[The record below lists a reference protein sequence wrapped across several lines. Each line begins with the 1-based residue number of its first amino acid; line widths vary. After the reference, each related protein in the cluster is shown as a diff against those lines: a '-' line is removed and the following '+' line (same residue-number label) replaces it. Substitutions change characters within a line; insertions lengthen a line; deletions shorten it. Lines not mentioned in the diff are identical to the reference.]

1 MRHKPVIDWT
11 AVWRTLRLLI
21 PGVFAVVLTG
31 CAGWLTQWEEPH
43 PAAEEPVAEQPAAEP
58 APAAAQPAPKPARKA
73 ERKPAPPPPPPE
85 PNIAIVLSDDIP
97 AYLGVARELERLLEG
112 EDYSLHKLDGSFP
125 TAEAI
130 FDEIDATDTPYIIA
144 IGFNAAMLASQLSD
158 APVIFCQVFNF
169 QKTDFHPDRVRG
181 VSAIPPL
188 DLQLQAWKELDP
200 SLKSVGAILG
210 DGHHA
215 LLAAA
220 EDAATKESI
229 DLYHRVAR
237 SDRETLYL
245 FKRLAPSIDGF
256 WLFPDNRVLSPT
268 VIDQMSLVASRH
280 RIQVT
285 VFIPSMLK
293 LGAVMSA
300 RSVDADIAQTVLAVL
315 KRASTKGIASVPN
328 ITLLS
333 DIEIRF
339 SEGAATRFGLT
350 VPVDNKDHMSAR

>member
-1 MRHKPVIDWT
+1 MRHKPVIDRI
-11 AVWRTLRLLI
+11 AVTRTLRLLI
-21 PGVFAVVLTG
+21 PGVFAIALTG
-31 CAGWLTQWEEPH
+31 CAGWLTQWEEPR
-43 PAAEEPVAEQPAAEP
+43 PPAEEPVAEQPAAEP
-58 APAAAQPAPKPARKA
+58 APAAAQPVPKPAPKVKH
-73 ERKPAPPPPPPE
+73 EPAPPPPE
-85 PNIAIVLSDDIP
+85 PDIAIVLSDDIP
-97 AYLGVARELERLLEG
+97 AYVGVARELERLLQG

-130 FDEIDATDTPYIIA
+130 FDEIDAMDTPFIIA
-144 IGFNAAMLASQLSD
+144 IGFNAARLASQLSD

-200 SLKSVGAILG
+200 NLKSVGAILG
-210 DGHHA
+210 EGHDE

-220 EDAATKESI
+220 EDAAAKESI

-256 WLFPDNRVLSPT
+256 WLFPDNRVLSPA
-268 VIDQMSLVASRH
+268 VIDQMSLFASRH
-280 RIQVT
+280 RIQLT

-300 RSVDADIAQTVLAVL
+300 SSVEADIAQTVLSVL
-315 KRASTKGIASVPN
+315 KRASTKGIYSVSN
-328 ITLLS
+328 ISLLS

-339 SEGAATRFGLT
+339 NDGAATRFGLT
-350 VPVDNKDHMSAR
+350 VPVDNKHHLSAR

>member
-1 MRHKPVIDWT
+1 MRHEPVIDRI
-11 AVWRTLRLLI
+11 AVTRTLRLLI
-21 PGVFAVVLTG
+21 PGVFAIALTG
-31 CAGWLTQWEEPH
+31 CAGWLTQWEEPQ

-58 APAAAQPAPKPARKA
+58 APAAAQPVPKPAPKVKH
-73 ERKPAPPPPPPE
+73 KPAPPPPE
-85 PNIAIVLSDDIP
+85 PDIAIVLSDDIP
-97 AYLGVARELERLLEG
+97 AYVGVARELERLLEG

-130 FDEIDATDTPYIIA
+130 FGDIDATDTPFIIA
-144 IGFNAAMLASQLSD
+144 IGFNAAKLASQLSD

-200 SLKSVGAILG
+200 NLKSVGAILG
-210 DGHHA
+210 EGHNE

-220 EDAATKESI
+220 EEAAAKESI

-256 WLFPDNRVLSPT
+256 WLFPDNRVLSPA
-268 VIDQMSLVASRH
+268 VIDQMSLFASRH
-280 RIQVT
+280 RIQLT

-300 RSVDADIAQTVLAVL
+300 GSVEADIAQTVLSVL
-315 KRASTKGIASVPN
+315 KRASTKGMSTVPN
-328 ITLLS
+328 ITRLS

-339 SEGAATRFGLT
+339 NDDAATRFGLT
-350 VPVDNKDHMSAR
+350 VPGDNEQHLSAR

>member
-1 MRHKPVIDWT
+1 MRHEPVIDRS
-11 AVWRTLRLLI
+11 AVPRTLRLLI
-21 PGVFAVVLTG
+21 PGVFAIALTG
-31 CAGWLTQWEEPH
+31 CAGWLTQWEEPR

-58 APAAAQPAPKPARKA
+58 APAPVQPVPKPAPTAK
-73 ERKPAPPPPPPE
+73 RKPAPPPPE
-85 PNIAIVLSDDIP
+85 PDIAIVLSDDIP
-97 AYLGVARELERLLEG
+97 PYVGVARELERLLEG

-130 FDEIDATDTPYIIA
+130 FDEIEATDTPYVIA
-144 IGFNAAMLASQLSD
+144 IGFNAARLASQLSD

-181 VSAIPPL
+181 ISAVPPL

-200 SLKSVGAILG
+200 NLKSVGAILG
-210 DGHHA
+210 EGHHE
-215 LLAAA
+215 LIAAA
-220 EDAATKESI
+220 GDAAAKESM
-229 DLYHRVAR
+229 DLHYRVAR

-245 FKRLAPSIDGF
+245 FKRLAASIDGF

-268 VIDQMSLVASRH
+268 VIDQISMFASRH

-293 LGAVMSA
+293 LGAIMSA
-300 RSVDADIAQTVLAVL
+300 SSVNSDIARTVLSVL
-315 KRASTKGIASVPN
+315 KRASMRGMNSVPT

-339 SEGAATRFGLT
+339 NDGAAARFGLT
-350 VPVDNKDHMSAR
+350 VPVDNKHHLSAR